1 MNLKACIFI
10 FWVLS
15 ALQVLA
21 CEPMVPV
28 VIPPSTL
35 DAEFQYIYRDY
46 QKELENSVRTEKDVA
61 VVKVLNDSL
70 SESEFGQQVAVATLE
85 LLHGWG
91 YQSSRYMPYKR
102 EESTCGKPQKFTS
115 SKWHVAIFRYNEVYA
130 LIPYDAVE
138 EHIKSRGKPDYVYS
152 SIGLIRSQRGNH
164 TH

>member
-1 MNLKACIFI
+1 MNRKTCICFI
-10 FWVLS
+10 WVLS
-15 ALQVLA
+15 APRILA
-21 CEPMVPV
+21 CELIAPV

-35 DAEFQYIYRDY
+35 DGDFHYIYPDY

-70 SESEFGQQVAVATLE
+70 SESKFGQQVAVATLE

-102 EESTCGKPQKFTS
+102 EESTCGKPQKIIS
-115 SKWHVAIFRYNEVYA
+115 SKWHVAIFRYTDVYA

-138 EHIKSRGKPDYVYS
+138 KQIKSRGKPDYVYS
-152 SIGLIRSQRGNH
+152 AIGLIRRQRGDH